1 MRNKH
6 KEIIAII
13 AARNKAIIDEDDPI
27 LIINTLFEY
36 AVEQLENKSQSQQDQ
51 LNQHT
56 EAMLAR
62 FDHTMTNNLAHW
74 SDSID
79 KKAEHL
85 IKVGLEENRDQ
96 IAAAKSAFF
105 VELGAQIANQQIIT
119 NAAAE
124 KIQNAALIN
133 LAAVSLA
140 IVVGVVA
147 TIIAFW

>member
-1 MRNKH
+1 MSNKH

-13 AARNKAIIDEDDPI
+13 AARNKTIIDEEDPI
-27 LIINTLFEY
+27 LIINTLFEH
-36 AVEQLENKSQSQQDQ
+36 AVEQLENVSQSQQHQ

-85 IKVGLEENRDQ
+85 IKIGLEENRDQ
-96 IAAAKSAFF
+96 IAEAKKAFF
-105 VELGAQIANQQIIT
+105 VELSSQITNQQIIT

-133 LAAVSLA
+133 LVTVSLA

-147 TIIAFW
+147 TIITFS

>member
-1 MRNKH
+1 MSNKH

-13 AARNKAIIDEDDPI
+13 AARNKTIIDEDDPI

-36 AVEQLENKSQSQQDQ
+36 AVEQLEQKSQSQQDQ

-96 IAAAKSAFF
+96 IAEAKRAFF
-105 VELGAQIANQQIIT
+105 VELGSQISNQQIMT

-124 KIQNAALIN
+124 KIQNAAFIN
-133 LAAVSLA
+133 LVAVSLA
-140 IVVGVVA
+140 ILSGVAA
-147 TIIAFW
+147 TIITFW